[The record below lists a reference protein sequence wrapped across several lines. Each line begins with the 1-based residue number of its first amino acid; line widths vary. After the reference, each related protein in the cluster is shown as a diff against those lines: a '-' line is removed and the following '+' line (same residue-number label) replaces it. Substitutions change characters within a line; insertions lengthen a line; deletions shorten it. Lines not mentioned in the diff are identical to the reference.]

1 MGVHGIFCFSVSFVL
16 FCDGGLGLRRCY
28 LFLQWEGF
36 FLFEL
41 GIFFVLFTCVFP
53 FSLPYLT
60 IAIRFIII
68 IRRRHYSFYLGIL
81 GKGRR
86 EERDDEMKSEK
97 EIRVFIKQI
106 EEFVQ
111 DVNSLTAKAW
121 LADMKI
127 ERMRVMRQISAT
139 LCRSRNK
146 VSYDDCFVL
155 VRDSVRVKKRE
166 RVSRATRP
174 NWEACL
180 FPSPHQRETQQ

>member
-97 EIRVFIKQI
+97 ERIYKT
-106 EEFVQ
+106 
-111 DVNSLTAKAW
+111 N
-121 LADMKI
+121 
-127 ERMRVMRQISAT
+127 RQKNLSKMSI
-139 LCRSRNK
+139 
-146 VSYDDCFVL
+146 
-155 VRDSVRVKKRE
+155 
-166 RVSRATRP
+166 
-174 NWEACL
+174 
-180 FPSPHQRETQQ
+180 PSQQRHGLQT